1 MDTTLKPHNTRSL
14 LASSLVLLLL
24 GLAYLILLGFIFGS
38 GLNLENNRTVQ
49 LITHL
54 VVLLSGFSFLIFA
67 DQVCSSVKEVS
78 SARLALTFAA
88 LFTLLITLGRSLG
101 IWYIMLPNPDAAYSL
116 YNFYAAG
123 DSLPRTIEL
132 ISWTV
137 FYPFSILF
145 LGLFLRKSSHRFGRA
160 LFVLSIL
167 SAVCCFIAFMLLIK
181 PDTIFFIIGATGWGL
196 LFELIIAVYFIGL
209 LPRRSKRP

>member
-1 MDTTLKPHNTRSL
+1 MDTALKPQNTRSL

-24 GLAYLILLGFIFGS
+24 GLAYLILLGLIFCF

-54 VVLLSGFSFLIFA
+54 VVLLSGLAYLIFA
-67 DQVCSSVKEVS
+67 DQVCGSVKEVP
-78 SARLALTFAA
+78 SARLARTFAA
-88 LFTLLITLGRSLG
+88 LFMLLITLGRGLG
-101 IWYIMLPNPDAAYSL
+101 IWYIMLPSPDAAYSL
-116 YNFYAAG
+116 YNLYAAG

-132 ISWTV
+132 ISWTI
-137 FYPFSILF
+137 FYPFSVLF
-145 LGLFLRKSSHRFGRA
+145 LGLFLRKSDYRFGRA

-196 LFELIIAVYFIGL
+196 LFELIIIVYFVGL
-209 LPRRSKRP
+209 LPRRFR